1 MEDFNA
7 IFREKTKVLA
17 LLIIQEFSV
26 LPFSDALS
34 IIRKQVIRSATSIAV
49 NYRAVCRAR
58 SEREKYAKMCIVVE
72 EADKTLF
79 WLEMVESL
87 NYLSEPSITLLK
99 EKAEE
104 IVKVM
109 SAYRKKL
116 KG

>member
-1 MEDFNA
+1 MEDLNA
-7 IFREKTKVLA
+7 IFREKTKALA
-17 LLIIQEFSV
+17 LLIIREFSV
-26 LPFSDALS
+26 LPYSDALS
-34 IIRKQVIRSATSIAV
+34 IIRKQVIRSATSIAA
-49 NYRAVCRAR
+49 NYRAVCRSR

-72 EADKTLF
+72 DADETLF

-87 NYLSEPSITLLK
+87 KYLPQPSITALK

-109 SAYRKKL
+109 SAYRRKL

>member
-7 IFREKTKVLA
+7 IFREKTKALA
-17 LLIIQEFSV
+17 LLIIQELSA
-26 LPFSDALS
+26 LPYSDALS
-34 IIRKQVIRSATSIAV
+34 IIRKQVIRSSTSIAA
-49 NYRAVCRAR
+49 NYRAVCRSR

-72 EADKTLF
+72 EADETLF
-79 WLEMVESL
+79 WLEMAESL
-87 NYLSEPSITLLK
+87 KYLPEPSIAILK